1 MRVVFSKIAEIH
13 RDEILNFLS
22 ERWTEK
28 EIKSFIEEY
37 ESVID
42 NLKTKLVTYPFYSEK
57 HKIQYAL
64 IGKKHVKLFFKI
76 YPKENLILVF
86 DFFNVKKN
94 PSKINKL

>member
-13 RDEILNFLS
+13 RNEILEFLTQN
-22 ERWTEK
+22 WTEK
-28 EIKSFIEEY
+28 EVKTFVEEY
-37 ESVID
+37 ESVVD
-42 NLKTKLVTYPFYSEK
+42 NLKAKLVTYPFYSRT

-64 IGKKHVKLFFKI
+64 IGKKHVKMFFKI

-94 PSKINKL
+94 PNKINKL